1 MTDLIKLK
9 LITQPFIK
17 KTIIFSLHGF
27 LLNYNNKNYLV
38 SVHHNLPINNVCT
51 QDDEI
56 LRIKINSCWSEIL
69 IIEPTKQILSDYMI
83 YKSIQNK
90 IPKLDDVEKSLII
103 KTDFKD
109 IEGVF
114 IGIEFIP
121 WDNIDISS
129 KTPYIKMYIS
139 EDENE
144 PQSGMSG
151 SPVFFNDKIVG
162 VFSKYNKEERIAYII
177 PIYIIIK
184 NILRKDNLNIYTFD
198 KIHTLDIS
206 NIIKINSFL
215 VKNELIY
222 HPTFKMD
229 ILLESFM
236 LIECDLSNSYMIIL
250 KDELISQNVTCGI
263 KLCNNFNSTD
273 IITRNKDLEYQ
284 ITSRLLSIM
293 KHFYRSGSPILLF
306 LLTKK
311 CAFFSLNSNKIKI
324 IN

>member
-1 MTDLIKLK
+1 M
-9 LITQPFIK
+9 K
-17 KTIIFSLHGF
+17 KPIILNLNGF
-27 LLNYNNKNYLV
+27 LLDYNNKKYLI
-38 SVHHNLPINNVCT
+38 SVHHNLPINCIRT

-69 IIEPTKQILSDYMI
+69 IIEPTKKILSDYI
-83 YKSIQNK
+83 TYKSIQNK
-90 IPKLDDVEKSLII
+90 IPKFDDLIKFIII
-103 KTDFKD
+103 KTNDKD
-109 IEGVF
+109 IKGQF

-129 KTPYIKMYIS
+129 KTPYIKMHIK
-139 EDENE
+139 EDELE

-151 SPVFFNDKIVG
+151 SPVFLNDKLIG
-162 VFSKYNKEERIAYII
+162 IFSKYNKVDRIAYIV

-184 NILRKDNLNIYTFD
+184 NICRKDNFNIYT
-198 KIHTLDIS
+198 IDIR
-206 NIIKINSFL
+206 NITKINSFL

-236 LIECDLSNSYMIIL
+236 LIECDESNTYTITEPDL
-250 KDELISQNVTCGI
+250 TSQNVMCRI
-263 KLCNNFNSTD
+263 KLYNNFNCTD
-273 IITRNKDLEYQ
+273 IISRNEDLEYQ

-293 KHFYRSGSPILLF
+293 KHFYRGSPILLF

-311 CAFFSLNSNKIKI
+311 GAFFSLNSNKIKI
-324 IN
+324 IK